1 MFDLERIL
9 LNFDIMFIY
18 FKLLSNIYVI
28 IELSALLVVLF
39 IFKFIVGLGSF
50 LGNIKYETIEDLS
63 AMESFD
69 IF

>member
-39 IFKFIVGLGSF
+39 IFKFIVGLASY

>member
-9 LNFDIMFIY
+9 LNFDIIFIY

-39 IFKFIVGLGSF
+39 IFKFIVGLGSY

-63 AMESFD
+63 AIESFD